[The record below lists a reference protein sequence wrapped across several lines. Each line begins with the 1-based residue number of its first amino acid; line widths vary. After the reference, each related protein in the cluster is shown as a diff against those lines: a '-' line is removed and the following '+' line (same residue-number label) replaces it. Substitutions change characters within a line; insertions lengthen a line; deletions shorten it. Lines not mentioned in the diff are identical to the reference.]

1 MTKQEEPEGSKER
14 KVYMKPA
21 LKCLELFP
29 QKIVM
34 VQLSARTE
42 NYSNDPK
49 HPGNSE
55 GYNEI
60 NYDGGWNSKKYDSST
75 DEFNW

>member
-1 MTKQEEPEGSKER
+1 MIEQKKTKGLKEK
-14 KVYMKPA
+14 KVYTKPA

-49 HPGNSE
+49 HPTNTENYS
-55 GYNEI
+55 EI
-60 NYDGGWNSKKYDSST
+60 NYDGGWNSKKHDSDTNDFS
-75 DEFNW
+75 W